1 MISWESQLI
10 DRIHPDVAPLLA
22 VEDADGLF
30 RSDKV
35 TRLLADRGAD
45 VVLFDDPLMFRYFY
59 EAEMRSRLEAGEPCC
74 YVIVLDEHPEGFR
87 RLPADV
93 YQACRKLEVALGD
106 VFPKLSRKVLKELEP
121 MILSRLWE
129 KKDQIPGHTLSDRE
143 TADLILRLGFRI
155 EPTLIEDFTDLIRY
169 LTELHFNGQ
178 HLPEAIVA
186 RLEQIGASITGKP
199 SNIGE
204 IIRVPARFWEFMQV
218 EWETWLVGEDK
229 LKDRLHDRVPFEDN
243 RIRVF
248 VDNLFTE
255 GFLSPVTL
263 PPSCSKLPVEWCR
276 IGVADQSAKLASNV
290 LIQQREALA
299 KTLPDEDASYQDWLR
314 FANRYSS
321 HVAAW
326 FAADRPQ
333 AKTAE
338 FWDQFW
344 LPMDKQFQQWV
355 VRNLDGLHNL
365 PPTRPVVT
373 HHIPKFLARKV
384 SAGDKV
390 VLLVLDGLSFSQWK
404 LLKPEL
410 DSAHDDILIGEDLCF
425 TLLPSITNVC
435 RQAIYSGELPI
446 YFEKTIA
453 RTDTDGK
460 RWKSWWDG
468 ALPRVTRGHHLVVQ
482 GQHSDL
488 SVVFDAISQAPQALG
503 ITVTMPDEMMHGATL
518 GWRGLLDQLR
528 LWASHSFLKEV
539 VSESLRAGYKVFLT
553 ADHGNL
559 EAVGTGSPSEG
570 VLVDRCGQRVR
581 IYQDPTLRDHS
592 ASALQTKAM
601 PWHSKILPQNFL
613 PLIHT
618 GRGAFTTPGDVLV
631 CHGGA
636 SLDELVVPFIE
647 FSRARLA

>member
-10 DRIHPDVAPLLA
+10 ERIHPDIAFLWA

-30 RSDKV
+30 RSDRV
-35 TRLLADRGAD
+35 ARLLADRGAD
-45 VVLFDDPLMFRYFY
+45 IVLFDDPMMFRYFY
-59 EAEMRSRLEAGEPCC
+59 EAEMRSRLEAGLPCC
-74 YVIVLDEHPEGFR
+74 YVIVLNEHPEGLR

-93 YQACRKLEVALGD
+93 YQTCRKLEVALGD
-106 VFPKLSRKVLKELEP
+106 VFPKLSRKVLRDLEP

-129 KKDQIPGHTLSDRE
+129 KRDQIPGHILSDIE
-143 TADLILRLGFRI
+143 TADLILRLGYRI
-155 EPTLIEDFTDLIRY
+155 EPTLIESFADIIRY
-169 LTELHFNGQ
+169 LIELHFNGQ
-178 HLPEAIVA
+178 HLSDAIIV
-186 RLEQIGASITGKP
+186 RLEQICAGIPGKP
-199 SNIGE
+199 SNVGE
-204 IIRVPARFWEFMQV
+204 LIREPARFWEFLQN
-218 EWETWLVGEDK
+218 EWETWLVGEHR
-229 LKDRLHDRVPFEDN
+229 LMQRLHDRVPFEDN

-263 PPSCSKLPVEWCR
+263 PPSSRKLPVEWCR
-276 IGVADQSAKLASNV
+276 IGVADQSAKVASNE

-299 KTLPDEDASYQDWLR
+299 KILPDEDASYQDWLR

-326 FAADRPQ
+326 FAADRP
-333 AKTAE
+333 KEMTAE
-338 FWDQFW
+338 FWDHFW
-344 LPMDKQFQQWV
+344 IPMDKQFQQWV

-373 HHIPKFLARKV
+373 HHIPKFLARNV
-384 SAGDKV
+384 SAGERV

-410 DSAHDDILIGEDLCF
+410 DSTHDDILIGEDLCF

-468 ALPRVTRGHHLVVQ
+468 ALPRTRNQHLLVQ

-488 SVVFDAISQAPQALG
+488 GVVHDALAEAPHALG
-503 ITVTMPDEMMHGATL
+503 ITVTMPDEMMHGATM
-518 GWRGLLDQLR
+518 GWRGLFDQLR
-528 LWASHSFLKEV
+528 LWAGHSFLKKV
-539 VSESLRAGYKVFLT
+539 ISASLSAGYKVFLT
-553 ADHGNL
+553 SDHGNL

-581 IYQDPTLRDHS
+581 VYQDSTLRDHS
-592 ASALQTKAM
+592 ASALQAKAM
-601 PWHSKILPQNFL
+601 PWHSKILPQNYL

-618 GRGAFTTPGDVLV
+618 GRGAFTTPGNLLV

>member
-1 MISWESQLI
+1 MITWESQLI
-10 DRIHPDVAPLLA
+10 DRIHPDIAPLWA

-45 VVLFDDPLMFRYFY
+45 IVLFDDPLMFRYFY

-93 YQACRKLEVALGD
+93 YQACRKIEVALGD

-129 KKDQIPGHTLSDRE
+129 KRDQIPGHILSDRE
-143 TADLILRLGFRI
+143 TADLILRLGYRI

-178 HLPEAIVA
+178 RLPEAIVA

-204 IIRVPARFWEFMQV
+204 MIRVPARFWEFMQV
-218 EWETWLVGEDK
+218 EWETWLVGEAK

-248 VDNLFTE
+248 MDNLFTE
-255 GFLSPVTL
+255 GLLTPIIL
-263 PPSCSKLPVEWCR
+263 PPSSRKLPLEWCR
-276 IGVADQSAKLASNV
+276 IGVADQSAKLASNE

-344 LPMDKQFQQWV
+344 IPMDKQFQQWV

-468 ALPRVTRGHHLVVQ
+468 ALPRVTRSHHLVVQ

-592 ASALQTKAM
+592 ASALQTKTM
-601 PWHSKILPQNFL
+601 PWHSKILPQNYL

>member
-10 DRIHPDVAPLLA
+10 DRIHPDIAPLWA

-45 VVLFDDPLMFRYFY
+45 IVLFDDPLMFRYFY
-59 EAEMRSRLEAGEPCC
+59 EAEMRSRLESGEPCC
-74 YVIVLDEHPEGFR
+74 YVIVLNEHPEGFR

-93 YQACRKLEVALGD
+93 YQACRKVEVALGD
-106 VFPKLSRKVLKELEP
+106 VFPRLSRKVLRDLEP
-121 MILSRLWE
+121 TILSRLWE

-155 EPTLIEDFTDLIRY
+155 EPTLIESFADIIRY
-169 LTELHFNGQ
+169 LIELHFNGQ
-178 HLPEAIVA
+178 HLSDAIII
-186 RLEQIGASITGKP
+186 RLEQICAAIPGKP
-199 SNIGE
+199 SNVGE
-204 IIRVPARFWEFMQV
+204 LIREPARFWEFMQV
-218 EWETWLVGEDK
+218 EWERWLVGDAI
-229 LKDRLHDRVPFEDN
+229 LNDLVHYRVPFEDN

-255 GFLSPVTL
+255 GLLTPIIL
-263 PPSCSKLPVEWCR
+263 PPTSRKLPLEWCR
-276 IGVADQSAKLASNV
+276 IGVRDPSAELGTEE
-290 LIQQREALA
+290 LIKQRETLA
-299 KTLPDEDASYQDWLR
+299 TTVPEEDGSYQDWLR

-321 HVAAW
+321 YVAAW
-326 FAADRPQ
+326 FSGDRPQ
-333 AKTAE
+333 EATAD
-338 FWDQFW
+338 FWNQFW
-344 LPMDKQFQQWV
+344 TSVDQRFQQWV
-355 VRNLDGLHNL
+355 ERNLDGLHNL

-373 HHIPKFLARKV
+373 HHIPKFLGRKV
-384 SAGDKV
+384 SAGEKV

-404 LLKPEL
+404 LLKHEL
-410 DSAHDDILIGEDLCF
+410 DSTHDDILIGEDLCF

-453 RTDTDGK
+453 RTDVDGK
-460 RWKSWWDG
+460 RWKSWWDV
-468 ALPRVTRGHHLVVQ
+468 ALPRVTRSHHLVVQ

-488 SVVFDAISQAPQALG
+488 SVVLDAISQAPQALG

-539 VSESLRAGYKVFLT
+539 VSASLSAGYKVFLT

-592 ASALQTKAM
+592 ASALQAKAM
-601 PWHSKILPQNFL
+601 PWHSKVLPQNYL

-618 GRGAFTTPGDVLV
+618 GRGAFITPGNLLV

-647 FSRARLA
+647 FSRARLT

>member
-1 MISWESQLI
+1 MITWESQLI
-10 DRIHPDVAPLLA
+10 ERIHPDIAPLWA

-45 VVLFDDPLMFRYFY
+45 IVLFDDPLMFRYFY
-59 EAEMRSRLEAGEPCC
+59 EAEMRSRLESGEPCC
-74 YVIVLDEHPEGFR
+74 YVIVLNEHPEGFR
-87 RLPADV
+87 RLPSDV
-93 YQACRKLEVALGD
+93 YQASRKLEVALGD
-106 VFPKLSRKVLKELEP
+106 VFPRLSRKVLRDLDP
-121 MILSRLWE
+121 TILGRLWE
-129 KKDQIPGHTLSDRE
+129 KRDQIPGNTLSDKE

-155 EPTLIEDFTDLIRY
+155 EPTLIESFTDIIRSLI
-169 LTELHFNGQ
+169 ELHFNGQ
-178 HLPEAIVA
+178 RLPEAIAA
-186 RLEQIGASITGKP
+186 RLEQIGAGIPGKP
-199 SNIGE
+199 GNIGE
-204 IIRVPARFWEFMQV
+204 LIREPARFWEFMQV
-218 EWETWLVGEDK
+218 EWETWLAGETAVQ
-229 LKDRLHDRVPFEDN
+229 DRLHDRVPFEDN

-255 GFLSPVTL
+255 GLLTPIVL
-263 PPSCSKLPVEWCR
+263 PPSSRKLPLEWCR
-276 IGVADQSAKLASNV
+276 IGVADHSAKLASDE
-290 LIQQREALA
+290 LIKQREALA

-321 HVAAW
+321 YVAAW
-326 FAADRPQ
+326 FSADRPQ

-344 LPMDKQFQQWV
+344 TPMDNRFQHWV

-390 VLLVLDGLSFSQWK
+390 ILLVLDGLSFSQWK
-404 LLKPEL
+404 LLKPDF
-410 DSAHDDILIGEDLCF
+410 DSAHDDILISEDLCF
-425 TLLPSITNVC
+425 SLLPSITNVC

-453 RTDTDGK
+453 RTDTDGR
-460 RWKSWWDG
+460 RWKFWWDS
-468 ALPRVTRGHHLVVQ
+468 ALSRITRSSHFVVQ

-488 SVVFDAISQAPQALG
+488 GVIRDAIAQTPQALG
-503 ITVTMPDEMMHGATL
+503 ITVTMPDEMMHGATM
-518 GWRGLLDQLR
+518 GWRGLFDQIR

-539 VSESLRAGYKVFLT
+539 ISASLSAGYKVFLT
-553 ADHGNL
+553 SDHGNL

-581 IYQDPTLRDHS
+581 IYQDSTLRDHS
-592 ASALQTKAM
+592 ALALQAKAA
-601 PWHSKILPQNFL
+601 PWHSKILPQGYL

-618 GRGAFTTPGDVLV
+618 GRGAFTTPDSLLV

-647 FSRARLA
+647 FSRAHLA